1 MRKSLPRLDYRAT
14 SRLQPG
20 SVIEYEVEKPFRQS
34 KSFSASAYVREIALI
49 VHIEWAPSNG
59 RSRVHIL
66 TEAGDFRVV
75 DMCYV
80 CQIHII

>member
-1 MRKSLPRLDYRAT
+1 MRSVLPRLDYRAT
-14 SRLQPG
+14 SKLQPG
-20 SVIEYEVEKPFRQS
+20 SVIEYEVEHAIR
-34 KSFSASAYVREIALI
+34 KSARAIALI
-49 VHIEWAPSNG
+49 TNIEWAPSNG

-66 TEAGDFRVV
+66 TEQGEFKVI